1 MIRTSLIVILC
12 LCSPSST
19 SAQLRIVI
27 EKSNFTLTLYDGNRV
42 VKVYPVA
49 VGKNPGDKETVG
61 DMRTP
66 IGKFRIVSIHDASA
80 WTHDFKDGKGEIKGA
95 YGPWFLRLYTG
106 KDATVSG
113 KAWTGIGIHGT
124 HAPESIGTCATEG
137 CIHMKN
143 EDIIDLKARVKI
155 GTPVE
160 IRE

>member
-66 IGKFRIVSIHDASA
+66 
-80 WTHDFKDGKGEIKGA
+80 
-95 YGPWFLRLYTG
+95 LRE
-106 KDATVSG
+106 A
-113 KAWTGIGIHGT
+113 IF
-124 HAPESIGTCATEG
+124 
-137 CIHMKN
+137 
-143 EDIIDLKARVKI
+143 
-155 GTPVE
+155 
-160 IRE
+160 